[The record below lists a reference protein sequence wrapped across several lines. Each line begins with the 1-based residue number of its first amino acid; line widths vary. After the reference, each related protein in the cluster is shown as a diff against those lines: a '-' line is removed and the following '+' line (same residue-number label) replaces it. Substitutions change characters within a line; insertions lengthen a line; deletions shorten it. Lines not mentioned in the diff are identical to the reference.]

1 MRLDLD
7 HVRTIA
13 RALHTDEKGEQTL
26 NIDIDAMCAAV
37 ERLSLW
43 EAGLLSSA
51 IARSAV
57 AKKLTIEQRVILAL
71 FAHREAGAP

>member
-7 HVRTIA
+7 HVRTLA
-13 RALHTDEKGEQTL
+13 RAFSIDESGEKFLKVDLQ
-26 NIDIDAMCAAV
+26 AMRAAT

-43 EAGLLSSA
+43 EAQA

-71 FAHREAGAP
+71 FAHREGDK